1 VLGERLGDGHCGLF
15 LVDGLIEMIL
25 MDSEKTRVRIG
36 DEIDENSEKSMI
48 ILSPHTI
55 SSGPAGLSDA
65 ILDEP

>member
-1 VLGERLGDGHCGLF
+1 
-15 LVDGLIEMIL
+15 MIL